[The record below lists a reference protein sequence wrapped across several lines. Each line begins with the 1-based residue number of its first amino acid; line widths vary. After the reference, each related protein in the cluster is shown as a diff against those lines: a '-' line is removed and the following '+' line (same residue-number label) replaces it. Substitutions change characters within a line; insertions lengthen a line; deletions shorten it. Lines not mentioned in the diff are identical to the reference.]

1 MTIKVIKF
9 VDKRY
14 IKLYVKIIYLICVTT
29 LSYIAQCGHPKGD
42 DVTSV
47 DACSVTIFPF
57 EMAGRASFRDIL
69 RNAPEN
75 AMNLLQMQF
84 QKVWNMYAS
93 MLLDD
98 PAMSTRLEAL
108 LRVSSYV
115 IPGRFVASRELG
127 ELLYGL
133 SSLLSLLHDYI
144 FRCNLKLPSYP
155 GAEDE
160 KRLLRYLSVV
170 ESVEVFLEMA
180 AQRLYGEIG
189 KWLIV
194 VIVQFSKVAF
204 RLLLLCR
211 NRPKLQKYPLIPL
224 LNRQL
229 VFQAKKNKDMQ
240 DRNEAQTSKQDEDN
254 MNDMDEEHVWKGKRS
269 GRFVRS
275 LSSTPPNGFRSWKLP
290 EFPTTSE
297 NPTILDKKQFYAEL
311 LYVIRPLLHLPSM
324 FVFGEQSWK
333 PWLFSLLADV
343 TSLAIHTQSNPRLTA
358 LEKTE
363 ISRRFVLMLFYLLRS
378 PFYDQHTKGKI
389 LLVLNGLADNVP
401 FVSVIICPLLEYLP
415 TWQRTYFYNW
425 CS

>member
-1 MTIKVIKF
+1 
-9 VDKRY
+9 
-14 IKLYVKIIYLICVTT
+14 
-29 LSYIAQCGHPKGD
+29 
-42 DVTSV
+42 
-47 DACSVTIFPF
+47 
-57 EMAGRASFRDIL
+57 MADYTSFRNIL

-75 AMNLLQMQF
+75 AMKIFQMQF
-84 QKVWNMYAS
+84 QKVWDMYAG
-93 MLLDD
+93 MLLND
-98 PAMSTRLEAL
+98 PAISTRLEAL

-115 IPGRFVASRELG
+115 IPGRFVASKELG

-133 SSLLSLLHDYI
+133 SNLLALLHDYI
-144 FRCNLKLPSYP
+144 FRCNLTLPSYP

-160 KRLLRYLSVV
+160 KRLLLYLSVI

-180 AQRLYGEIG
+180 AQRLWGEMG

-194 VIVQFSKVAF
+194 VVIQFSKVAI
-204 RLLLLCR
+204 RLLLLCK

-229 VFQAKKNKDMQ
+229 VFQATRNKDMQ
-240 DRNEAQTSKQDEDN
+240 DRKDAQNSKQDEEEN
-254 MNDMDEEHVWKGKRS
+254 MNDTDTMSEEQHVWQGKRS

-297 NPTILDKKQFYAEL
+297 NPTILNQKQFFAEL

-324 FVFGEQSWK
+324 FAFGEQSWK
-333 PWLFSLLADV
+333 PWLLSCFADV
-343 TSLAIHTQSNPRLTA
+343 ASLSLHTQYNPRLTA

-389 LLVLNGLADNVP
+389 LIVLNGLADNVP
-401 FVSVIICPLLEYLP
+401 FVSVIIRPLLEYLP
-415 TWQRTYFYNW
+415 SWQRTYFYNW
-425 CS
+425 CN

>member
-1 MTIKVIKF
+1 
-9 VDKRY
+9 
-14 IKLYVKIIYLICVTT
+14 
-29 LSYIAQCGHPKGD
+29 
-42 DVTSV
+42 
-47 DACSVTIFPF
+47 
-57 EMAGRASFRDIL
+57 MAEHASFRNLL

-75 AMNLLQMQF
+75 AKKFLQMQF
-84 QKVWNMYAS
+84 QKVWNMYSS

-98 PAMSTRLEAL
+98 PAISTRLEAL
-108 LRVSSYV
+108 FRVSSYV
-115 IPGRFVASRELG
+115 IPGRFVASKELG

-133 SSLLSLLHDYI
+133 SNLLALLHDYI

-160 KRLLRYLSVV
+160 KRLLRYLSVI

-180 AQRLYGEIG
+180 AQRLWGEIG

-194 VIVQFSKVAF
+194 VVIQFSKVAF

-229 VFQAKKNKDMQ
+229 VFQAKKNKDIQ
-240 DRNEAQTSKQDEDN
+240 ERNEAQSSKQDEEN

-290 EFPTTSE
+290 EFPTTTE

-333 PWLFSLLADV
+333 PWLFSLIADI
-343 TSLAIHTQSNPRLTA
+343 TSLSLHTQSNPRLTA

-363 ISRRFVLMLFYLLRS
+363 ISRRLVIMLFYLLRS
-378 PFYDQHTKGKI
+378 PFYDRHTKGKI
-389 LLVLNGLADNVP
+389 LMVLNGLANNVP
-401 FVSVIICPLLEYLP
+401 FVSVIIRPLLEYLP